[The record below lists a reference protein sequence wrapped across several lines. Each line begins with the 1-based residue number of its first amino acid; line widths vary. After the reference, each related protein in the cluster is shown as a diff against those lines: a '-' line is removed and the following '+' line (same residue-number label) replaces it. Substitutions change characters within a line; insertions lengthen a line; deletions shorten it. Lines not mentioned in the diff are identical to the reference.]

1 MIVIDNNKIINNLHG
16 QSSCQ
21 HTGATIQ
28 FVGALFASLT
38 KLRWHRKLDD
48 ICLLEDSRSLYMTL
62 ELKRKPHTKSEKTFF
77 ILFFFY
83 FFKWESPFLIYFN
96 CNMNGKVNLAL
107 PYASVYRVGNSKGKK
122 IVLNT
127 RKRDYLFSFC

>member
-28 FVGALFASLT
+28 FVGALFACLT

-48 ICLLEDSRSLYMTL
+48 ICLLEDGRSLYMTL
-62 ELKRKPHTKSEKTFF
+62 KLKKKPHTKSEKIFF
-77 ILFFFY
+77 YLVFFFL
-83 FFKWESPFLIYFN
+83 K
-96 CNMNGKVNLAL
+96 
-107 PYASVYRVGNSKGKK
+107 
-122 IVLNT
+122 
-127 RKRDYLFSFC
+127 RKSIPDLF